1 MSRDLNT
8 APSCGLTGSVNFMI
22 FVSVKLLLENVIL
35 HLEFHG
41 FSTDCFSDTTLS
53 GEIGTKK
60 KVKRLLSFQRYFHA
74 SRLLRG
80 IVPQASLYLL
90 DEDYL
95 GQARVRQVSSSPFIF
110 IIFQTAS
117 VLFQP
122 SGKQMYGWSFL
133 NVPRYLPVSQRTD
146 CPFLFYGYS
155 FNGLV
160 SKQQVNV

>member
-1 MSRDLNT
+1 MWIGKKHELYGF
-8 APSCGLTGSVNFMI
+8 CIIILKFLL
-22 FVSVKLLLENVIL
+22 FLLLNNWECHPSSWVSWFL
-35 HLEFHG
+35 YWLVF
-41 FSTDCFSDTTLS
+41 TDTTLS

-95 GQARVRQVSSSPFIF
+95 GQARVRRVSRSPFPLL
-110 IIFQTAS
+110 IFQRVS
-117 VLFQP
+117 VLFQSSDKP
-122 SGKQMYGWSFL
+122 MYGWSFL
-133 NVPRYLPVSQRTD
+133 NDPRYLPASQQTD

-155 FNGLV
+155 FKGLV
-160 SKQQVNV
+160 SNQRENV